1 MALVLLPCQ
10 VVWFANDFWLSLH
23 MFIGGLMEFGESWE
37 NCAARELMEECGI
50 EGGRNILWKWLI
62 FLLLLS
68 AKNWSPTF
76 VCNSLFEKEG
86 KHHVAIIMKA
96 DVEDGV
102 VAENR
107 EPHKCEGWSWWS
119 MDEVCAIENKFLTLE
134 RLCEAYKEKR
144 WDFQTVL
151 ASSSNWGGCNNQNT
165 SLLLDSF
172 AKRLQKL

>member
-1 MALVLLPCQ
+1 MKIIVLLPL
-10 VVWFANDFWLSLH
+10 F
-23 MFIGGLMEFGESWE
+23 
-37 NCAARELMEECGI
+37 
-50 EGGRNILWKWLI
+50 
-62 FLLLLS
+62 S

-96 DVEDGV
+96 DVEDDV

-107 EPHKCEGWSWWS
+107 EPHKCEGWSWCS
-119 MDEVCAIENKFLTLE
+119 MDELCAMENKFLTLE

-151 ASSSNWGGCNNQNT
+151 ASYSN
-165 SLLLDSF
+165 
-172 AKRLQKL
+172 